1 MATLEIEGKR
11 VEVDDSFRSLS
22 PEDQQRTVDEIAA
35 QMGISAQSAEPEGD
49 FRLGGFRENF
59 IGEGAVDTPGERVGE
74 FIKNL
79 GGTVADTA
87 ASGAT
92 GLARGAAEL
101 VGLPGTI
108 GNLMDMGFEK
118 IGLIPEGAAEGI
130 QSPLSGAALRDYM
143 SSATGGATEYVGE
156 GVPQRIAGTVGEFI
170 GGGAGAKLGTIGGAG
185 SELAGM
191 ATEGTAA
198 EPYARVAGAIAAPVG
213 VGALKKAISPMGGQ
227 ITPARQQALDTLR
240 SEGVTPTAGQA
251 VGGTA
256 AQNQLYRE
264 ASTAVG
270 RARSEQ
276 ALGDFTKAVMRRIGS
291 TASRATADALE
302 EAVTRIGKVFNDVV
316 DGVSVMPSRDNL
328 ISMNNAL
335 KTYKQLAPKSTAAP
349 IFKNVQKAL
358 NQSAVSG
365 QAIPADVLKTWRSTM
380 SKLTKSSD
388 AAMREAAIDSM
399 EAIDDAINSALIAAR
414 KPEAIAQL
422 REARGQ
428 YRNLLAIEDAAKRSD
443 IEGVLS
449 PLQLRTALIQQGRRS
464 YVQGKGDLSP
474 LTRAAA
480 DVLKPLPNSGTQQ
493 RLTAGQILPG
503 AAGGTS
509 AGLGAVGLGL
519 DPLTATAVGATAAI
533 APAIRNRFLA
543 SDAGQRYFQNQLMG
557 QAGPAVT
564 KKSAAGMLP
573 GLLAQ

>member
-35 QMGISAQSAEPEGD
+35 QMGISAQSAKPEGD

-227 ITPARQQALDTLR
+227 ITPSRQQALDTLR

-302 EAVTRIGKVFNDVV
+302 ESATRIGKVFNDVV

-388 AAMREAAIDSM
+388 AAMREAAIESL
-399 EAIDDAINSALIAAR
+399 EAIDDAINASLIAAR

-428 YRNLLAIEDAAKRSD
+428 YRNLLAIEDAAKRAD
-443 IEGVLS
+443 VEGVLS
-449 PLQLRTALIQQGRRS
+449 PLQLRSALITQGRRR
-464 YVQGKGDLSP
+464 YVQGKGDLGP
-474 LTRAAA
+474 ITRAAS

-493 RLTAGQILPG
+493 RLSAGQMLPG
-503 AAGGTS
+503 AAGGTG
-509 AGLGAVGLGL
+509 AGLGAAGLGL
-519 DPLTATAVGATAAI
+519 DPLTATAVGAATAV
-533 APAIRNRFLA
+533 APSVRNRFLA
-543 SDAGQRYFQNQLMG
+543 SGAGQRYFQNQLMQ
-557 QAGPAVT
+557 QARPLLDKQLVRTA
-564 KKSAAGMLP
+564 P
-573 GLLAQ
+573 GLLSK